1 MAVRFLPPPGE
12 PDAGAGVDR
21 GDLAEVIELRG
32 LLRQR
37 AWAEPAAPAE
47 APETSGASAAPAE
60 SERITEV
67 SEAAE
72 ISEAAEATKAADTT
86 EAFVATEAAE
96 VAAAPAAARSAVI
109 TALGDHLTR
118 ASELTRAGGL
128 GPAAAAGRGAEP
140 VRDAD
145 AEDVA
150 MPVEALDAGE
160 PEGAE
165 DGLQAATD
173 DGVRLLARRARS
185 SGELREELL
194 RLEHA
199 TLDVD
204 AVIADFEERL
214 YLDDAGLARAVTEKL
229 RDTKRSSRSQIRMK
243 LRERRLPDAV
253 IEAALG
259 ELDDD
264 EEFTL
269 LREAAVARAGKLGGL
284 DRAVAERRLLG
295 FLARRGWSGE
305 PASRAVREALDGV
318 GGGSRR
324 GRGSSGVRFE

>member
-37 AWAEPAAPAE
+37 AWADPAAPAE
-47 APETSGASAAPAE
+47 APETSAASAAPAE
-60 SERITEV
+60 SERIAEV
-67 SEAAE
+67 
-72 ISEAAEATKAADTT
+72 SEAAEATKAADTT

-96 VAAAPAAARSAVI
+96 VDPEVSAAPAAARSAVI

-199 TLDVD
+199 ALDVD